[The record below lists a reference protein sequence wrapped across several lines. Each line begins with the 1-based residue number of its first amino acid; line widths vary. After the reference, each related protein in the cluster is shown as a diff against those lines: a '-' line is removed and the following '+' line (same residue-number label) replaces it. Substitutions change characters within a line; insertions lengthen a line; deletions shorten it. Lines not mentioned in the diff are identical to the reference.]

1 MPTTTTTTTR
11 YYTLGGLKQQ
21 KCIFSRSWRLEVQ
34 DQGAGRAGFFWG
46 VCPSCCVLVRVSL
59 CVCVWILISF
69 SYKDTVTPDQGHLL
83 GYTWRPTS
91 PVAQLWDQ
99 RKTAGTMTETS
110 SLSDR
115 GPFKSKAQGPQ
126 EFCCHSWDDPA
137 SRPGHEAAVRP
148 QLKCFSSWSP
158 GFLRHQTRR
167 PNLTAQGTC
176 IL

>member
-46 VCPSCCVLVRVSL
+46 VCPSCCVLVWVSL
-59 CVCVWILISF
+59 CACVWILISF
-69 SYKDTVTPDQGHLL
+69 SYNDTVTPDQGHLL

-110 SLSDR
+110 TVYQTEDLSSPKHKVLRSSAATPGMTQLVGLVLKQLR
-115 GPFKSKAQGPQ
+115 GLS
-126 EFCCHSWDDPA
+126 SRA
-137 SRPGHEAAVRP
+137 SALGAWA
-148 QLKCFSSWSP
+148 S
-158 GFLRHQTRR
+158 
-167 PNLTAQGTC
+167 
-176 IL
+176 